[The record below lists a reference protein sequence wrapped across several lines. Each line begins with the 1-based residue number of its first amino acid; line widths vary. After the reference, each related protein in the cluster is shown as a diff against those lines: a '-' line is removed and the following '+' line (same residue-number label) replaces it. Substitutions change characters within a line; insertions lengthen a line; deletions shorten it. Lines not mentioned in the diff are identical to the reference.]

1 MTSTVVALAV
11 TTLGLAGGVIYLAS
25 RAERTQLHGL
35 LMALAA
41 ALGLWSAGYAVFLM
55 SPPGP
60 VAQFA
65 MMTLFLGVFA
75 TPPIWVLLA
84 THHTHLD
91 IFDEQPG
98 WLIGLLVPPA
108 MTALAVVTNPG
119 HRLFIRDFD
128 PELMR
133 LHPEQW
139 AGPLFWIGLGWA
151 ITLMCV
157 GTVIYVGAALRL
169 MREGE
174 VRRGLS
180 LAGVVMLPFVASPIT
195 GLYFKVDLTAAFIAL
210 SAAMLFVTS
219 WRHRTL
225 ETLPL
230 ARRDV
235 IDHLAEGVLIADA
248 SGHLLDVNP
257 ATEKLIGQGIGQL
270 EGQALTR
277 VLGDLA
283 SQEHVVGLVD
293 AVDRLVAWGEP
304 LQAEFDTEDGRCV
317 EVTAAAVHAG
327 DGERASIYALLRNRT
342 EQKRLDVIL
351 RQSQQLETTASL
363 SAGIVHEIKNP
374 LSFVKSNLT
383 HIERVAA
390 HLADLSSEA
399 PGDEGSDAAHL
410 VDLVAA
416 AQESLEGID
425 RIAATIDR
433 MRRFSRLRTGEMGEV
448 EVHSVVADSIKMARL
463 RGGADLRVHVQE
475 ASVLPIV
482 RGSAEHLVQVLL
494 NLIDNARQALAGQ
507 VDARIELT
515 TRRAGQNVEI
525 RVRDNGPGI
534 PEEVQER
541 IFDAF
546 YTTKEEGEGTG
557 IGLAISFA
565 IVREH
570 GGDLDFESEPGQGT
584 EFTIR
589 LPVPLVEPLE
599 ERGPVAERG

>member
-1 MTSTVVALAV
+1 MTWTVVALAA
-11 TTLGLAGGVIYLAS
+11 TTLGLGGSAFYLAS
-25 RAERTQLHGL
+25 RAERAQLHGL
-35 LMALAA
+35 LLALTAS
-41 ALGLWSAGYAVFLM
+41 LGVWSAGYAVFIV

-75 TPPIWVLLA
+75 TPPVWVLLA

-91 IFDEQPG
+91 VFDEQPG

-128 PELMR
+128 PELVQ
-133 LHPEQW
+133 LHPESW
-139 AGPLFWIGLGWA
+139 AVPVFWAGLGWA
-151 ITLMCV
+151 IMLMCV
-157 GTVIYVGAALRL
+157 GAVIYLGAALRL
-169 MREGE
+169 ARGGE
-174 VRRGLS
+174 MRRGLA
-180 LAGVVMLPFVASPIT
+180 LAGVVLMPFVASTIS
-195 GLYFKVDLTAAFIAL
+195 GIYFQLDLTVTFIAI
-210 SAAMLFVTS
+210 SAAMLFVMS

-225 ETLPL
+225 ETLPM

-235 IDHLAEGVLIADA
+235 IDHLVEGVILADA
-248 SGHLLDVNP
+248 SGHVLDVNP
-257 ATEKLIGQGIGQL
+257 ATEKLLGHGLVLL
-270 EGQALTR
+270 EGEALAR

-283 SQEHVVGLVD
+283 SDEHVIGLVD
-293 AVDRLVAWGEP
+293 AIDRLVATGEP
-304 LQAEFDTEDGRCV
+304 LQVEFDTFDGRCV
-317 EVTAAAVHAG
+317 EVTAAPVHAG

-351 RQSQQLETTASL
+351 QQSQRLETTASL

-374 LSFVKSNLT
+374 LSFVKSNLA

-390 HLADLSSEA
+390 HLAEEK
-399 PGDEGSDAAHL
+399 DEDDSDSVHL
-410 VDLVAA
+410 LDLVAA
-416 AQESLEGID
+416 AEESLQGIE
-425 RIAATIDR
+425 RIAATIER
-433 MRRFSRLRTGEMGEV
+433 MRRFSRLRTGEMEDV
-448 EVHSVVADSIKMARL
+448 DVHAVVDDSIKMARL
-463 RGGADLRVHVQE
+463 RGGADLRVRVHE
-475 ASVLPIV
+475 APSLPPV

-494 NLIDNARQALAGQ
+494 NLIDNARQALIGC

-515 TRRAGQNVEI
+515 TRRVGQNVEI
-525 RVRDNGPGI
+525 LVRDNGPGI
-534 PEEVQER
+534 PDDVQER

-570 GGDLDFESEPGQGT
+570 GGDLDFESTPGEGT

-589 LPVPLVEPLE
+589 LPVPLSGGLE
-599 ERGPVAERG
+599 EKGPGL